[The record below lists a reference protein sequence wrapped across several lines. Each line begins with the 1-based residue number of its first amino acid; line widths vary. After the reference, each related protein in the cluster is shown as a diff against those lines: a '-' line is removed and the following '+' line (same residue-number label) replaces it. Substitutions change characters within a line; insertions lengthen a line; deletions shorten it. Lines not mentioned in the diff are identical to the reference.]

1 MAANITE
8 RDDGNIRAR
17 MRLAVT
23 VFGIV
28 GAVVTFLIAVSS
40 SILSLVTRTDLSTG
54 FVILSVAC
62 YISTLF
68 IFDSIN
74 GPSLVEEGRVSAL
87 VFMLIMM
94 GLCAFA
100 ALAAVLM
107 SNLMS
112 ETYGYDFAVFYH
124 EINGEIYAERVI
136 YFESDIRLY
145 GAFLLAFAITIVVLF
160 ALTVCIQTVWI
171 VYFGKSSAAACED
184 DEETLHE
191 EEEAVPAQKTVVEQ
205 ETRTEYGGEYGDIR
219 SLLAAAEKMFRSG
232 ALTED
237 EYHAFKMRILAAS
250 YTKGCAT
257 NIGENKGG

>member
-74 GPSLVEEGRVSAL
+74 GPSLVEERRISTL
-87 VFMLIMM
+87 VFILAMM

-107 SNLMS
+107 SHLMS
-112 ETYGYDFAVFYH
+112 ETYGYDSAVFYN
-124 EINGEIYAERVI
+124 EINGEIYAERIV

-145 GAFLLAFAITIVVLF
+145 GAFLLAFAITIAVLF

-171 VYFGKSSAAACED
+171 VYFGKSGAAAPAGG
-184 DEETLHE
+184 DEIGAD
-191 EEEAVPAQKTVVEQ
+191 EEEAAPARKTIVEQ
-205 ETRTEYGGEYGDIR
+205 EIRAEYGGEYGDIR
-219 SLLAAAEKMFRSG
+219 SLLTAAEKMFRSG

-237 EYHAFKMRILAAS
+237 EYHAFKMRILSA
-250 YTKGCAT
+250 YTDGSVPNTKK
-257 NIGENKGG
+257 NKGG

>member
-8 RDDGNIRAR
+8 REDGNSRAR

-74 GPSLVEEGRVSAL
+74 GPSLVEERRISTL
-87 VFMLIMM
+87 VFILAMM

-107 SNLMS
+107 SHLMS
-112 ETYGYDFAVFYH
+112 ETYGYDSAVFYN
-124 EINGEIYAERVI
+124 EINGEIYAERIV

-145 GAFLLAFAITIVVLF
+145 GAFLLAFAITIAVLF

-171 VYFGKSSAAACED
+171 VYFGKSGAAAPAGG
-184 DEETLHE
+184 DEIGTE
-191 EEEAVPAQKTVVEQ
+191 EEEAAPARKTIVEH
-205 ETRTEYGGEYGDIR
+205 EIRAEYGGEYGDIR
-219 SLLAAAEKMFRSG
+219 SLLTAAEKMFRSG

-237 EYHAFKMRILAAS
+237 EYHAFKMRILSA
-250 YTKGCAT
+250 YTDGSVPNTKK
-257 NIGENKGG
+257 NKGG